1 MPDFLSPFMYGDPNF
16 RVSVPLQTPDVNNN
30 LNNNNN
36 NMLGALV
43 GAGASLL
50 GGLFSGM
57 SAKKRQQQAIEN
69 QWRMFN
75 AQIAH
80 QDKVNQQAMS
90 FQREMNQEN
99 REWNTESNVRQ
110 RIEDAGYNPYLY
122 QNGAMSANTSS
133 STPLAQ
139 NVAPTSPTE
148 LSEPYGEF
156 ANSALNVARGVADI
170 LKTKQD
176 VQKTAVDTATQD
188 YLLNRQKTK
197 DGYKIGGTTLPK
209 LETQQVYYDV
219 EKAFNLAIQEQVNAT
234 LSTMRQ
240 SLYQSPAVDEND
252 QPVTDETGRQLT
264 MYEASGRAE
273 FKSNMKQLDK
283 LLTDISYVK
292 TESDLNKIK
301 KKLDEYDLKFLKP
314 AQLAQIHAVIN
325 EIGAKIKEIR
335 TYTGFIGQQT
345 KTERERTSLT
355 RQQTKTEKNKTT
367 RELIDA
373 GLSAKD
379 YKSYDTD
386 KYIDRTGKIV
396 GSVTDVV
403 NSGANVANAVSNFMP
418 QKIVSTGG
426 SVTRSY
432 TNRKGERITIRDD
445 NHGMSRSRSRRR

>member
-1 MPDFLSPFMYGDPNF
+1 MSRFSSPFMYGDPDF
-16 RVSVPLQTPDVNNN
+16 RVSVPFNNSDT
-30 LNNNNN
+30 NNTSNNN
-36 NMLGALV
+36 NMLGAIL

-50 GGLFSGM
+50 GGLFNGM
-57 SAKKRQQQAIEN
+57 SAKKRQQQAIDN

-99 REWNTESNVRQ
+99 RDWNTESNVRQ

-176 VQKTAVDTATQD
+176 VKKTAVDTAMQD
-188 YLLNRQKTK
+188 YVLNRQKSK
-197 DGYKIGGTTLPK
+197 DNYVIGGATLPK
-209 LETQQVYYDV
+209 LETQLAFYEV
-219 EKAFNLAIQEQVNAT
+219 EKAANLAVQEQVNAH
-234 LSTMRQ
+234 LATMREALF
-240 SLYQSPAVDEND
+240 SSPAVDEND

-283 LLTDISYVK
+283 LLNDISKVK
-292 TESDLNKIK
+292 TEIELNKIK
-301 KKLDEYDLKFLKP
+301 KQLDTFDLKFLKP
-314 AQLAQIHAVIN
+314 AQLAQIYATIN
-325 EIGAKIKEIR
+325 EIGVSIR
-335 TYTGFIGQQT
+335 QIRASIGLLGQQT
-345 KTERERTSLT
+345 KTERERTKLIG
-355 RQQTKTEKNKTT
+355 QQKETEKARTKHEENL
-367 RELIDA
+367 RDIS
-373 GLSAKD
+373 GKD
-379 YKSYDTD
+379 LENYNVD
-386 KYIDRTGKIV
+386 KWFRRFGMSSSGV
-396 GSVTDVV
+396 S
-403 NSGANVANAVSNFMP
+403 SGASAVGTLL
-418 QKIVSTGG
+418 KVL
-426 SVTRSY
+426 
-432 TNRKGERITIRDD
+432 K
-445 NHGMSRSRSRRR
+445 

>member
-1 MPDFLSPFMYGDPNF
+1 MSDFLSPYMYGDPNF
-16 RVSVPLQTPDVNNN
+16 RVPVPFNKPQSND
-30 LNNNNN
+30 
-36 NMLGALV
+36 NMLGTFLNL
-43 GAGASLL
+43 GGSLL
-50 GGLFSGM
+50 GGLFGAS

-75 AQIAH
+75 AQIEH

-99 REWNTESNVRQ
+99 RDWNTESNVRQ

-176 VQKTAVDTATQD
+176 VKKTAVDTAIQD
-188 YLLNRQKTK
+188 YVLNRQQTK
-197 DGYKIGGTTLPK
+197 DNYVIGGAKLPK
-209 LETQQVYYDV
+209 LETQQAFYEV
-219 EKAFNLAIQEQVNAT
+219 EKAANIAVQEQVNAK
-234 LSTMRQ
+234 LATMRDALF
-240 SLYQSPAVDEND
+240 SSPAVDEND

-292 TESDLNKIK
+292 TQSDLNKIK
-301 KKLDEYDLKFLKP
+301 KKLDEYDLNFLKP
-314 AQLAQIHAVIN
+314 AQLAQIYAGIN
-325 EIGAKIKEIR
+325 EIGAKIKQINAS
-335 TYTGFIGQQT
+335 TDLLGQQT
-345 KTERERTSLT
+345 KTE
-355 RQQTKTEKNKTT
+355 K
-367 RELIDA
+367 A
-373 GLSAKD
+373 
-379 YKSYDTD
+379 
-386 KYIDRTGKIV
+386 
-396 GSVTDVV
+396 
-403 NSGANVANAVSNFMP
+403 
-418 QKIVSTGG
+418 
-426 SVTRSY
+426 RSKHEE
-432 TNRKGERITIRDD
+432 NIRDISGKDLD
-445 NHGMSRSRSRRR
+445 NYDLDKWINRGGKFVSPILHAVGMAVKR

>member
-16 RVSVPLQTPDVNNN
+16 RVPVPFNKPQSI
-30 LNNNNN
+30 N
-36 NMLGALV
+36 NMLGTLLNL
-43 GAGASLL
+43 GGSLL
-50 GGLFSGM
+50 GGLFGAS

-99 REWNTESNVRQ
+99 RDWNTESNVRQ

-176 VQKTAVDTATQD
+176 VKKTAVDTAMQD
-188 YLLNRQKTK
+188 YVLNRQQTK
-197 DGYKIGGTTLPK
+197 DNYVIGGAKLPK
-209 LETQQVYYDV
+209 LETQQAFYEV
-219 EKAFNLAIQEQVNAT
+219 EKAANIAVQEQVNAK
-234 LSTMRQ
+234 LATMRD
-240 SLYQSPAVDEND
+240 SLFSSPAVDEND

-292 TESDLNKIK
+292 TQSDLNKIK
-301 KKLDEYDLKFLKP
+301 KKLDEYDLNFLKP
-314 AQLAQIHAVIN
+314 AQLAQIYAGIN
-325 EIGAKIKEIR
+325 EIGVKIKQINAS
-335 TYTGFIGQQT
+335 TGLLGQQT
-345 KTERERTSLT
+345 N
-355 RQQTKTEKNKTT
+355 TEK
-367 RELIDA
+367 A
-373 GLSAKD
+373 
-379 YKSYDTD
+379 
-386 KYIDRTGKIV
+386 RTKHEE
-396 GSVTDVV
+396 
-403 NSGANVANAVSNFMP
+403 N
-418 QKIVSTGG
+418 
-426 SVTRSY
+426 
-432 TNRKGERITIRDD
+432 IRDISGKDLD
-445 NHGMSRSRSRRR
+445 NYDLDKWINRGGKFVSPILHAVGMAVKR

>member
-16 RVSVPLQTPDVNNN
+16 RVPVPLQKPKS
-30 LNNNNN
+30 NN
-36 NMLGALV
+36 NMLGTLLNF
-43 GAGASLL
+43 GGSLL
-50 GGLFSGM
+50 GGLFGAS
-57 SAKKRQQQAIEN
+57 SAKKRQQQAIDN

-75 AQIAH
+75 AQIEH

-99 REWNTESNVRQ
+99 RDWNTESNVRQ

-139 NVAPTSPTE
+139 NVSPTSPTE

-176 VQKTAVDTATQD
+176 VKKTAVDTATQD

-197 DGYKIGGTTLPK
+197 DNYQIGGITLPK
-209 LETQQVYYDV
+209 LETQQAYYEV
-219 EKAFNLAIQEQVNAT
+219 EKAVNVAIQEQVNAT

-292 TESDLNKIK
+292 TQSDLNKIK
-301 KKLDEYDLKFLKP
+301 KQLDEYDLNFLKP
-314 AQLAQIHAVIN
+314 AQLAQIHAIIN
-325 EIGAKIKEIR
+325 EIGAKINEIR
-335 TYTGFIGQQT
+335 ASTGLIGQQT
-345 KTERERTSLT
+345 QTESERTSLT
-355 RQQTKTEKNKTT
+355 RQQTKTEKNKTN
-367 RELIDA
+367 RELIES
-373 GLSAKD
+373 GLRAKD
-379 YKSYDTD
+379 YKNYNVD
-386 KYIDRTGKIV
+386 KWFRR
-396 GSVTDVV
+396 
-403 NSGANVANAVSNFMP
+403 F
-418 QKIVSTGG
+418 
-426 SVTRSY
+426 
-432 TNRKGERITIRDD
+432 
-445 NHGMSRSRSRRR
+445 GMSSSAASNGASAAGTLLKLVK

>member
-16 RVSVPLQTPDVNNN
+16 RVSVPLQTPKS
-30 LNNNNN
+30 NN
-36 NMLGALV
+36 NMLGSLLSL
-43 GAGASLL
+43 GGSLL
-50 GGLFSGM
+50 GGLFGAS
-57 SAKKRQQQAIEN
+57 SAKKRQQQAIDN

-99 REWNTESNVRQ
+99 RDWNTESNVRQ

-176 VQKTAVDTATQD
+176 VKKTAVDTAMQD
-188 YLLNRQKTK
+188 YVLNRQQTK
-197 DGYKIGGTTLPK
+197 DNYVIGGAKLPK
-209 LETQQVYYDV
+209 LETQQAFYEV
-219 EKAFNLAIQEQVNAT
+219 EKAANIAVQEQVNAK
-234 LSTMRQ
+234 LATMRDALF
-240 SLYQSPAVDEND
+240 SSPAVDEND

-283 LLTDISYVK
+283 LLTDISNVK
-292 TESDLNKIK
+292 SQTDLNKIK
-301 KKLDEYDLKFLKP
+301 KQLDNYDLNYLKP
-314 AQLAQIHAVIN
+314 AQLSQIYATIN
-325 EIGAKIKEIR
+325 EIGASIKQIR
-335 TYTGFIGQQT
+335 ASTGLIGQQT

-355 RQQTKTEKNKTT
+355 GQQTKTEKNKTL

-373 GLSAKD
+373 GLSGK
-379 YKSYDTD
+379 YYISYDTD
-386 KYIDRTGKIV
+386 KHYNRAGKVLSPIV
-396 GSVTDVV
+396 
-403 NSGANVANAVSNFMP
+403 NAV
-418 QKIVSTGG
+418 
-426 SVTRSY
+426 
-432 TNRKGERITIRDD
+432 
-445 NHGMSRSRSRRR
+445 GMAVRR

>member
-1 MPDFLSPFMYGDPNF
+1 MSDFLSPFMYGDPNF
-16 RVSVPLQTPDVNNN
+16 RVPVPFQKPKS
-30 LNNNNN
+30 NN
-36 NMLGALV
+36 NMLG
-43 GAGASLL
+43 SLL
-50 GGLFSGM
+50 SLGGSLFGGLFGAS
-57 SAKKRQQQAIEN
+57 SAKKRQQQAIDN

-99 REWNTESNVRQ
+99 RDWNTESNVRQ

-148 LSEPYGEF
+148 LSEPFGEF

-197 DGYKIGGTTLPK
+197 DNYQIGGAKLPQ
-209 LETQQVYYDV
+209 LETQQAFYEV
-219 EKAFNLAIQEQVNAT
+219 ERAANIAVQEQVNAK
-234 LSTMRQ
+234 LASMRD
-240 SLYQSPAVDEND
+240 SLFSSPAVDEND

-292 TESDLNKIK
+292 TLSDLNKIK
-301 KKLDEYDLKFLKP
+301 KQLDTYDLKFLKP
-314 AQLAQIHAVIN
+314 AQLAQIYAGIN
-325 EIGAKIKEIR
+325 EIGASIKQIR
-335 TYTGFIGQQT
+335 ASTGLIGQQT
-345 KTERERTSLT
+345 N
-355 RQQTKTEKNKTT
+355 TEK
-367 RELIDA
+367 A
-373 GLSAKD
+373 
-379 YKSYDTD
+379 
-386 KYIDRTGKIV
+386 RTKHEE
-396 GSVTDVV
+396 
-403 NSGANVANAVSNFMP
+403 N
-418 QKIVSTGG
+418 
-426 SVTRSY
+426 
-432 TNRKGERITIRDD
+432 IRDISGKDLD
-445 NHGMSRSRSRRR
+445 NYDLDKWINRGGKFVSPILHAVGMAVKR

>member
-1 MPDFLSPFMYGDPNF
+1 MSDFLSPFMYGDPDF
-16 RVSVPLQTPDVNNN
+16 RVPVPLQKPKS
-30 LNNNNN
+30 NN
-36 NMLGALV
+36 NMLGTLLNL
-43 GAGASLL
+43 GGSLL
-50 GGLFSGM
+50 GGLFGAS

-99 REWNTESNVRQ
+99 RDWNTESNVRQ

-122 QNGAMSANTSS
+122 QNGAMSATISS

-139 NVAPTSPTE
+139 NVSPTSPTE

-176 VQKTAVDTATQD
+176 VKKTAVDTAMQD
-188 YLLNRQKTK
+188 YVLNRQQTK
-197 DGYKIGGTTLPK
+197 DNYEIGGAKLPQ
-209 LETQQVYYDV
+209 LETQQAFYEV
-219 EKAFNLAIQEQVNAT
+219 EKAANIAVQEQVNAK
-234 LSTMRQ
+234 LATMRDALF
-240 SLYQSPAVDEND
+240 SSPAVDEND

-301 KKLDEYDLKFLKP
+301 KKLDVYDLNFLKP
-314 AQLAQIHAVIN
+314 AQLAQIYAGIN
-325 EIGAKIKEIR
+325 EIGAKIKQINAS
-335 TYTGFIGQQT
+335 TDLLGQQT
-345 KTERERTSLT
+345 KTE
-355 RQQTKTEKNKTT
+355 K
-367 RELIDA
+367 A
-373 GLSAKD
+373 
-379 YKSYDTD
+379 
-386 KYIDRTGKIV
+386 
-396 GSVTDVV
+396 
-403 NSGANVANAVSNFMP
+403 
-418 QKIVSTGG
+418 
-426 SVTRSY
+426 RSKHEE
-432 TNRKGERITIRDD
+432 NIRDISGKDLD
-445 NHGMSRSRSRRR
+445 NYDLDKWINRGGKFVSPILHAVGMAVKR

>member
-1 MPDFLSPFMYGDPNF
+1 MSDFLSPYMYGDPNF
-16 RVSVPLQTPDVNNN
+16 RVPVPLQLQQPKS
-30 LNNNNN
+30 NN

-57 SAKKRQQQAIEN
+57 SAKKRQQQAIDN

-80 QDKVNQQAMS
+80 QDKVNQQAMA

-99 REWNTESNVRQ
+99 RDWNTESNVRQ

-122 QNGAMSANTSS
+122 QNGAMSANTSA

-139 NVAPTSPTE
+139 NVSPTSPTE

-176 VQKTAVDTATQD
+176 VKKTAVDTATQD
-188 YLLNRQKTK
+188 YLLKRQQKK
-197 DGYKIGGTTLPK
+197 DNYVIGGAKLPQ
-209 LETQQVYYDV
+209 LEAQQAYYEV
-219 EKAFNLAIQEQVNAT
+219 EKAANLAVQEQVNAY
-234 LSTMRQ
+234 LATMREALF
-240 SLYQSPAVDEND
+240 SSPAVDEND

-314 AQLAQIHAVIN
+314 AQLSQIYAIIN
-325 EIGAKIKEIR
+325 QIGASIR
-335 TYTGFIGQQT
+335 QINASVGLIDQQT

-355 RQQTKTEKNKTT
+355 RQQTETEKNKTK
-367 RELIDA
+367 RELIDV

-379 YKSYDTD
+379 YNYYDTD
-386 KYIDRTGKIV
+386 KYIDRAGKIV

-426 SVTRSY
+426 SVIRSY

-445 NHGMSRSRSRRR
+445 NHGMSRSRSWHR

>member
-1 MPDFLSPFMYGDPNF
+1 MSDFLSPYMYGDPNF
-16 RVSVPLQTPDVNNN
+16 RVPVPFNKTQS
-30 LNNNNN
+30 NN
-36 NMLGALV
+36 NMLGTLLNL
-43 GAGASLL
+43 GGSLL
-50 GGLFSGM
+50 GGLFGAS

-99 REWNTESNVRQ
+99 RDWNTESNVRQ

-176 VQKTAVDTATQD
+176 VKKTAVDTAMQD
-188 YLLNRQKTK
+188 YVLNRQQTK
-197 DGYKIGGTTLPK
+197 DNYVIGGAKLPK
-209 LETQQVYYDV
+209 LETQQAFYEV
-219 EKAFNLAIQEQVNAT
+219 EKAANIAVQEQVNAK
-234 LSTMRQ
+234 LATMRD
-240 SLYQSPAVDEND
+240 SLFSSPAVDEND

-301 KKLDEYDLKFLKP
+301 KKLDEYDLNFLKP
-314 AQLAQIHAVIN
+314 AQLAQIYAGIN
-325 EIGAKIKEIR
+325 EIGAKIKQINAS
-335 TYTGFIGQQT
+335 TGLLGQQT
-345 KTERERTSLT
+345 KTE
-355 RQQTKTEKNKTT
+355 K
-367 RELIDA
+367 A
-373 GLSAKD
+373 
-379 YKSYDTD
+379 
-386 KYIDRTGKIV
+386 
-396 GSVTDVV
+396 
-403 NSGANVANAVSNFMP
+403 
-418 QKIVSTGG
+418 
-426 SVTRSY
+426 RSKHEE
-432 TNRKGERITIRDD
+432 NIRDISGKDLD
-445 NHGMSRSRSRRR
+445 NYDLDKWIKRGGKFVSPILHAVGMAVKR

>member
-16 RVSVPLQTPDVNNN
+16 RVPVPLQTPKS
-30 LNNNNN
+30 NN
-36 NMLGALV
+36 NMLGSLLSL
-43 GAGASLL
+43 GGSLL
-50 GGLFSGM
+50 GGLFGAS
-57 SAKKRQQQAIEN
+57 SANKRQQQAIDN

-99 REWNTESNVRQ
+99 RDWNTESNVRQ

-176 VQKTAVDTATQD
+176 VKKTAVDTATQD
-188 YLLNRQKTK
+188 YLLNRQQAK
-197 DGYKIGGTTLPK
+197 DNYQIGGAKLPQ
-209 LETQQVYYDV
+209 LETQQVFYEV
-219 EKAFNLAIQEQVNAT
+219 EKAANDAIQAQVNAH
-234 LSTMRQ
+234 LATMRDALF
-240 SLYQSPAVDEND
+240 SSPAVDEND

-283 LLTDISYVK
+283 LLTDISNVK
-292 TESDLNKIK
+292 SQTDLNKIK
-301 KKLDEYDLKFLKP
+301 KKLDNYELNYLKP
-314 AQLAQIHAVIN
+314 AQLAQIYATIN
-325 EIGAKIKEIR
+325 EIGASIKQIR
-335 TYTGFIGQQT
+335 ASTGLIGQQT
-345 KTERERTSLT
+345 NTERERTSLT
-355 RQQTKTEKNKTT
+355 SQQTKTEKNKTT

-373 GLSAKD
+373 GLSGKY
-379 YKSYDTD
+379 YKNYDID
-386 KYIDRTGKIV
+386 KHYNRFGKVLSPIV
-396 GSVTDVV
+396 
-403 NSGANVANAVSNFMP
+403 NAV
-418 QKIVSTGG
+418 
-426 SVTRSY
+426 
-432 TNRKGERITIRDD
+432 
-445 NHGMSRSRSRRR
+445 GMAVRR

>member
-1 MPDFLSPFMYGDPNF
+1 MSDFLSPFMYGDPNF
-16 RVSVPLQTPDVNNN
+16 RVPVPFQKPKS
-30 LNNNNN
+30 NN
-36 NMLGALV
+36 NMLGSLLSL
-43 GAGASLL
+43 GGSLL
-50 GGLFSGM
+50 GGLFGAS
-57 SAKKRQQQAIEN
+57 SAKKRQQQAIDN

-99 REWNTESNVRQ
+99 RDWNTESNVRQ

-148 LSEPYGEF
+148 LSEPFGEF

-197 DGYKIGGTTLPK
+197 DNYQIGGAKLPQ
-209 LETQQVYYDV
+209 LETQQAFYEV
-219 EKAFNLAIQEQVNAT
+219 ERAANIAVQEQVNAK
-234 LSTMRQ
+234 LASMRD
-240 SLYQSPAVDEND
+240 SLFSSPAVDEND

-292 TESDLNKIK
+292 TLSDLNKIK
-301 KKLDEYDLKFLKP
+301 KQLDTYDLKFLKP
-314 AQLAQIHAVIN
+314 AQLAQIYAGIN
-325 EIGAKIKEIR
+325 EIGASIKQIR
-335 TYTGFIGQQT
+335 ASTGLIGQQT
-345 KTERERTSLT
+345 N
-355 RQQTKTEKNKTT
+355 TEK
-367 RELIDA
+367 A
-373 GLSAKD
+373 
-379 YKSYDTD
+379 
-386 KYIDRTGKIV
+386 RTKHEE
-396 GSVTDVV
+396 
-403 NSGANVANAVSNFMP
+403 N
-418 QKIVSTGG
+418 
-426 SVTRSY
+426 
-432 TNRKGERITIRDD
+432 IRDISGKDLD
-445 NHGMSRSRSRRR
+445 NYDLDKWINRGGKFVSPILHAVGMAVKR

>member
-1 MPDFLSPFMYGDPNF
+1 MSDFLSPYMYGDPNF
-16 RVSVPLQTPDVNNN
+16 RVPVPLQQPKSNI
-30 LNNNNN
+30 
-36 NMLGALV
+36 NMLGTLLNL
-43 GAGASLL
+43 GGSLL
-50 GGLFSGM
+50 GGLFGAS

-99 REWNTESNVRQ
+99 RDWNTESNVRQ

-176 VQKTAVDTATQD
+176 LQKTAVDTAMQD
-188 YLLNRQKTK
+188 YVLNRQKTK
-197 DGYKIGGTTLPK
+197 DKYVIGGATLPK
-209 LETQQVYYDV
+209 LETQQAFYQV
-219 EKAFNLAIQEQVNAT
+219 EQAANISVQQQVAAHYAALSESVFN
-234 LSTMRQ
+234 
-240 SLYQSPAVDEND
+240 SLAVDEND

-264 MYEASGRAE
+264 MLEASQRAD
-273 FKSNMKQLDK
+273 FKTKFKQVDKILGEIKNINTQADVNKIKVQLDK
-283 LLTDISYVK
+283 
-292 TESDLNKIK
+292 
-301 KKLDEYDLKFLKP
+301 YDLDYLKP
-314 AQLAQIHAVIN
+314 AQLA
-325 EIGAKIKEIR
+325 EIR
-335 TYTGFIGQQT
+335 GRLNQIDALIRNYNASTRLLGQQT
-345 KTERERTSLT
+345 QTERERTSLT
-355 RQQTKTEKNKTT
+355 SQQTKTEKNKTL

-373 GLSAKD
+373 GLSGKY

-386 KYIDRTGKIV
+386 KHYNRAGKVLSPIV
-396 GSVTDVV
+396 
-403 NSGANVANAVSNFMP
+403 NAV
-418 QKIVSTGG
+418 
-426 SVTRSY
+426 
-432 TNRKGERITIRDD
+432 
-445 NHGMSRSRSRRR
+445 GMAVRR

>member
-1 MPDFLSPFMYGDPNF
+1 MPDFLSPFMYGDPDF
-16 RVSVPLQTPDVNNN
+16 RVSVPLQKPKS
-30 LNNNNN
+30 NN
-36 NMLGALV
+36 NMIGTLLNLG
-43 GAGASLL
+43 GSLL
-50 GGLFSGM
+50 GGLFGAS
-57 SAKKRQQQAIEN
+57 SAKKRQQQAIDN

-99 REWNTESNVRQ
+99 RDWNTESNVRQ

-176 VQKTAVDTATQD
+176 VKKTAVDTATQD

-197 DGYKIGGTTLPK
+197 DGYIIGGTTLPK

-219 EKAFNLAIQEQVNAT
+219 EKALNLAIQEQVNAT

-325 EIGAKIKEIR
+325 EIGAKIKEICA
-335 TYTGFIGQQT
+335 YTGFIGQQT

>member
-1 MPDFLSPFMYGDPNF
+1 MPDFLSPYMYGNPNF
-16 RVSVPLQTPDVNNN
+16 RVPVPLQQPQQPQNNS
-30 LNNNNN
+30 N

-57 SAKKRQQQAIEN
+57 SAKKRQQQAIDN

-80 QDKVNQQAMS
+80 QDKVNQQAMA

-99 REWNTESNVRQ
+99 RDWNTESNVRQ

-139 NVAPTSPTE
+139 NVSPTSPTE

-176 VQKTAVDTATQD
+176 VKKTAVDTAMQD
-188 YLLNRQKTK
+188 YVLNRQKAK
-197 DGYKIGGTTLPK
+197 DNYVIGGATLPK
-209 LETQQVYYDV
+209 LEAQQAYYEV
-219 EKAFNLAIQEQVNAT
+219 EKAANLAVQEQVNAK
-234 LSTMRQ
+234 LATMRDALF
-240 SLYQSPAVDEND
+240 SSPAVDEND

-292 TESDLNKIK
+292 TLSDLNKVK

-314 AQLAQIHAVIN
+314 AQLAQIYAGIN
-325 EIGAKIKEIR
+325 EIGAKIKQINAS
-335 TYTGFIGQQT
+335 TGLIGLQT
-345 KTERERTSLT
+345 KTERERTALIG
-355 RQQTKTEKNKTT
+355 QQTKTEKNKTT
-367 RELIDA
+367 HELINA

-379 YKSYDTD
+379 FKSYDTD
-386 KYIDRTGKIV
+386 KVIDRTGKIV

-445 NHGMSRSRSRRR
+445 NHGMSRSRLRHR

>member
-16 RVSVPLQTPDVNNN
+16 RVPVPLQQPKT
-30 LNNNNN
+30 NN
-36 NMLGALV
+36 NMLGTLLNL
-43 GAGASLL
+43 GGSLL
-50 GGLFSGM
+50 GGLFGAS

-75 AQIAH
+75 AQIEH
-80 QDKVNQQAMS
+80 QDKVNQQAMA

-99 REWNTESNVRQ
+99 RDWNTESNVRQ

-176 VQKTAVDTATQD
+176 IKTSAVAAASQD
-188 YLLNRQKTK
+188 YALKRQQIK
-197 DGYKIGGTTLPK
+197 DNHKIGGQTLPITEAENAFYK
-209 LETQQVYYDV
+209 LND
-219 EKAFNLAIQEQVNAT
+219 AISSSIISNVQAHVAQLTDTLYNA
-234 LSTMRQ
+234 
-240 SLYQSPAVDEND
+240 PAVDEND
-252 QPVTDETGRQLT
+252 QPITDETGRQLT
-264 MYEASGRAE
+264 MFEASKRSE
-273 FKSNMKQLDK
+273 IQSNIKQRDK
-283 LLTDISYVK
+283 LISEIDNIKSLADCNRVK
-292 TESDLNKIK
+292 R
-301 KKLDEYDLKFLKP
+301 KLDEYDLDFLKP
-314 AQLAQIHAVIN
+314 AELGLVY
-325 EIGAKIKEIR
+325 AKIREIR
-335 TYTGFIGQQT
+335 ANIKQIIASAGLTVQQT

>member
-16 RVSVPLQTPDVNNN
+16 RVPVPFNKPQS
-30 LNNNNN
+30 NN
-36 NMLGALV
+36 NMLGTLLNL
-43 GAGASLL
+43 GGSLL
-50 GGLFSGM
+50 GGLFGAS

-99 REWNTESNVRQ
+99 RDWNTESNVRQ

-176 VQKTAVDTATQD
+176 VKKTAVDTAMQD
-188 YLLNRQKTK
+188 YVLNRQQTK
-197 DGYKIGGTTLPK
+197 DNYVIGGAKLPK
-209 LETQQVYYDV
+209 LETQQAFYEV
-219 EKAFNLAIQEQVNAT
+219 EKAANIAVQEQVNAK
-234 LSTMRQ
+234 LATMRD
-240 SLYQSPAVDEND
+240 SLFSSPAVDEND

-292 TESDLNKIK
+292 TQSDLNKIK
-301 KKLDEYDLKFLKP
+301 KKLDEYDLNFLKP
-314 AQLAQIHAVIN
+314 AQLAQIYAGIN
-325 EIGAKIKEIR
+325 EIGVKIKQINAS
-335 TYTGFIGQQT
+335 TGLLGQQT
-345 KTERERTSLT
+345 N
-355 RQQTKTEKNKTT
+355 TEK
-367 RELIDA
+367 A
-373 GLSAKD
+373 
-379 YKSYDTD
+379 
-386 KYIDRTGKIV
+386 RTKHEE
-396 GSVTDVV
+396 
-403 NSGANVANAVSNFMP
+403 N
-418 QKIVSTGG
+418 
-426 SVTRSY
+426 
-432 TNRKGERITIRDD
+432 IRDISGKDLD
-445 NHGMSRSRSRRR
+445 NYDLDKWINRGGKFVSPILHAVGMAVKR

>member
-16 RVSVPLQTPDVNNN
+16 RVTVPFQFQQPKS
-30 LNNNNN
+30 NN
-36 NMLGALV
+36 NMLGSLLSL
-43 GAGASLL
+43 GGSLL
-50 GGLFSGM
+50 GGLFGAS
-57 SAKKRQQQAIEN
+57 SAKKRQQQAIDN

-99 REWNTESNVRQ
+99 RDWNTESNVRQ

-176 VQKTAVDTATQD
+176 VKKTAVDTAMQD
-188 YLLNRQKTK
+188 YVLNRQQTK
-197 DGYKIGGTTLPK
+197 DNYVIGGAKLPK
-209 LETQQVYYDV
+209 LETQQAFYEV
-219 EKAFNLAIQEQVNAT
+219 EKAANIAVQEQVNAK
-234 LSTMRQ
+234 LATMRDALF
-240 SLYQSPAVDEND
+240 SSPAVDEND

-283 LLTDISYVK
+283 LLTEISNVK
-292 TESDLNKIK
+292 TQTDLNKIK
-301 KKLDEYDLKFLKP
+301 QKLDTYDLNYLKP
-314 AQLAQIHAVIN
+314 AQLSQIYATIN
-325 EIGAKIKEIR
+325 EIGASIKQIR
-335 TYTGFIGQQT
+335 VSTGLIG
-345 KTERERTSLT
+345 
-355 RQQTKTEKNKTT
+355 QQTKTEKNKTL

-373 GLSAKD
+373 GLSGKY
-379 YKSYDTD
+379 YKSFDTD
-386 KYIDRTGKIV
+386 KHYNRAGKVLSPI
-396 GSVTDVV
+396 V
-403 NSGANVANAVSNFMP
+403 NSVGMAV
-418 QKIVSTGG
+418 
-426 SVTRSY
+426 
-432 TNRKGERITIRDD
+432 
-445 NHGMSRSRSRRR
+445 RR

>member
-1 MPDFLSPFMYGDPNF
+1 MPDFLSPYMYGDPNF
-16 RVSVPLQTPDVNNN
+16 RVPVPFNKLQS
-30 LNNNNN
+30 NN
-36 NMLGALV
+36 NMLGTLLNL
-43 GAGASLL
+43 GGSLL
-50 GGLFSGM
+50 GGLFGAS
-57 SAKKRQQQAIEN
+57 SAKKRQQQAIDN

-99 REWNTESNVRQ
+99 RDWNTESNVRQ

-139 NVAPTSPTE
+139 NVVPTSPTE

-176 VQKTAVDTATQD
+176 VKKTAVDTAMQD
-188 YLLNRQKTK
+188 YILYRQKSK
-197 DGYKIGGTTLPK
+197 DNYVIGGAKLPQ
-209 LETQQVYYDV
+209 LETQQAFYEV
-219 EKAFNLAIQEQVNAT
+219 EKAANLAVQEQVNAQ
-234 LSTMRQ
+234 LATMRQ
-240 SLYQSPAVDEND
+240 ALFSSPAVDEND

-301 KKLDEYDLKFLKP
+301 KKLDEYDLNFLKP
-314 AQLAQIHAVIN
+314 AQLAQIYAGIN
-325 EIGAKIKEIR
+325 EIGASIKQIR
-335 TYTGFIGQQT
+335 ASTGLIGQQT
-345 KTERERTSLT
+345 N
-355 RQQTKTEKNKTT
+355 TEK
-367 RELIDA
+367 A
-373 GLSAKD
+373 
-379 YKSYDTD
+379 
-386 KYIDRTGKIV
+386 RTKHEE
-396 GSVTDVV
+396 
-403 NSGANVANAVSNFMP
+403 N
-418 QKIVSTGG
+418 
-426 SVTRSY
+426 
-432 TNRKGERITIRDD
+432 IRDISGKDLD
-445 NHGMSRSRSRRR
+445 NYYLDKWINRGGKFVSPILHAVGMAVKR